1 MYQPFTI
8 YARTFVI
15 FIYEKGKWR
24 KETSG
29 RWDQPGRDE
38 YRKTARSSLSFFV
51 EQRIRDCSFDRDK
64 SYEIR
69 DAFFWE
75 VGIREFQEE
84 EAETGKS
91 IDRYCE

>member
-1 MYQPFTI
+1 M
-8 YARTFVI
+8 
-15 FIYEKGKWR
+15 
-24 KETSG
+24 
-29 RWDQPGRDE
+29 
-38 YRKTARSSLSFFV
+38 SFFV